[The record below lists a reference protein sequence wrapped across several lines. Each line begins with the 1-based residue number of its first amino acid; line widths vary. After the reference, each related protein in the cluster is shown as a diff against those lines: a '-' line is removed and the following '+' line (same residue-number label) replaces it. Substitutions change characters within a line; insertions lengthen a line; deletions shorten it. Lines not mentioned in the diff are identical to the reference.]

1 MKLYEIKNFEAGL
14 FDRKTGEKTI
24 KVKNDKDYQEG
35 DIIRF
40 IELNTSYRIIDENTL
55 YRITGVFRRIWTR
68 YRRLYIEYFRYKGE
82 LENDCN
88 KRIH

>member
-40 IELNTSYRIIDENTL
+40 IELNRSYRIIDENTL
-55 YRITGVFRRIWTR
+55 YRITGVLNHLDGYGLDTGDCI
-68 YRRLYIEYFRYKGE
+68 LSILDIK
-82 LENDCN
+82 ENNNDSN
-88 KRIH
+88 

>member
-14 FDRKTGEKTI
+14 IDRKTGEKTI

-55 YRITGVFRRIWTR
+55 YRITGVLNHLDGYGLDAGDCI
-68 YRRLYIEYFRYKGE
+68 LSILDIKEHN
-82 LENDCN
+82 NDRN
-88 KRIH
+88 

>member
-55 YRITGVFRRIWTR
+55 YRITGV
-68 YRRLYIEYFRYKGE
+68 LNDLEEYGLDTGDCILSILDIK
-82 LENDCN
+82 EN
-88 KRIH
+88 

>member
-24 KVKNDKDYQEG
+24 KVKNDRDYQEG

-40 IELNTSYRIIDENTL
+40 MDGNTL
-55 YRITGVFRRIWTR
+55 YRITGVLNHLDGYGLDTGDCI
-68 YRRLYIEYFRYKGE
+68 LSILDIK
-82 LENDCN
+82 EN
-88 KRIH
+88 

>member
-55 YRITGVFRRIWTR
+55 YRITGVVNNLGGYGLDTGDCILSILDIKER
-68 YRRLYIEYFRYKGE
+68 
-82 LENDCN
+82 LENE
-88 KRIH
+88 